1 MAAYRKSDGRR
12 DDLCGGELRKHA
24 LKSWVLL
31 FLFRC
36 FCFVV
41 FVSLFLFRP
50 SRSVMEYA
58 VWVKATARATV
69 SAWLTLGKPSQEAK

>member
-24 LKSWVLL
+24 LMSWVLL

-41 FVSLFLFRP
+41 FVS
-50 SRSVMEYA
+50 SVTQRYGVCGVGEGDGEGDGERVA
-58 VWVKATARATV
+58 NTW
-69 SAWLTLGKPSQEAK
+69 